1 MRKACVFLCAMSL
14 FVLEGGLLRPTAV
27 NAADNPGFVTVEAST
42 KTATVKDIDYQAR
55 TVTLAWDTGA
65 VETVK
70 VSDEVRNFNQ
80 IRKGDEV
87 TVELYETV
95 SIEVRKEAGEP
106 AAVESETTTGAP
118 LGQKPKGM
126 RVTEGV
132 RTARVEDI
140 DYQARTVT
148 LRDHKG
154 DLKTYKVDERATRFN
169 EVKKGNM
176 VVKEYVRTMAVS
188 VKRPEKK

>member
-1 MRKACVFLCAMSL
+1 MFL
-14 FVLEGGLLRPTAV
+14 FVLAGGLPGPTAAT
-27 NAADNPGFVTVEAST
+27 AADNPGFVTVEAST

-70 VSDEVRNFNQ
+70 VSDEARNFNQ

-95 SIEVRKEAGEP
+95 SVEVRKEPGEP
-106 AAVESETTTGAP
+106 VAVESETTTRALP
-118 LGQKPKGM
+118 GQKPKGM
-126 RVTEGV
+126 RVTEGI

-148 LRDHKG
+148 LRDDKG
-154 DLKTYKVDERATRFN
+154 NLKTYKVDEGARRFN

-176 VVKEYVRTMAVS
+176 VIRQYVRTVAVS
-188 VKRPEKK
+188 VKKPEKK